1 MENTKALINN
11 NVQENKNVLVET
23 ASAFEELITRHFYE
37 NGKEKEAFKEAE
49 RNLFESI
56 EYSNLT
62 VVQRSALIRSLML
75 YVSQAI
81 AIAYAGGIKDKEDF
95 AVLLEDLTGGY
106 YDTIPDVLKGTTFD
120 ISTILSLLDE
130 LF

>member
-1 MENTKALINN
+1 MENTKVIINN

-49 RNLFESI
+49 RNLVEALVLADL
-56 EYSNLT
+56 NN
-62 VVQRSALIRSLML
+62 VQRSALIRSLIL

-81 AIAYAGGIKDKEDF
+81 AIAYTGGIKDKEDF
-95 AVLLEDLTGGY
+95 AVLLADLTGGY
-106 YDTIPDVLKGTTFD
+106 YDTIPDVLEGNTFD
-120 ISTILSLLDE
+120 ISLILSALDK
-130 LF
+130 LI